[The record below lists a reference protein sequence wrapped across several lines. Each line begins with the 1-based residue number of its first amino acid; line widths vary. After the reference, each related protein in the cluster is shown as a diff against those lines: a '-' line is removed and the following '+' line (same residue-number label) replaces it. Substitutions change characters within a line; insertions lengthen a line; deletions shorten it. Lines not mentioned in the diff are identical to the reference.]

1 MDLSPS
7 RLFNVAY
14 VLFKNVLILAI
25 ILIIYHLFIG
35 TIFVVSGVSMENNFH
50 TGQWVYVNRIS
61 YLASQPHKG
70 EVTVTKFPG
79 DPKNK
84 KFVKRLIGLPGEK
97 IEIVDS
103 KVFVNGNELIE
114 SYIDKRLIFSE
125 NLSRQLGSNEY
136 FLMGDNR
143 AESHDSRIWGPA
155 SRKDLIGKATFV
167 LYPLSDFGAIPAPA
181 Y

>member
-1 MDLSPS
+1 MNFS
-7 RLFNVAY
+7 RLFNVTY

-35 TIFVVSGVSMENNFH
+35 TIFVVSGVSMEPNFH

-61 YLASQPHKG
+61 FLTSEPHRG
-70 EVTVTKFPG
+70 EVTITKFPG

-97 IEIVDS
+97 IEILDN
-103 KVFVNGNELIE
+103 KVFINGNESIE
-114 SYIDKRLIFSE
+114 SYLDKGLIFSE
-125 NLSRQLGSNEY
+125 NLSRLLDKDEY

-167 LYPLSDFGAIPAPA
+167 LYPFSDFKAITAPA